1 MQNNNLPESSEWL
14 RQELHFRIV
23 RATEAQRTEN
33 SFQSIADN
41 EMYSPIAYIILSLQ
55 IKQLGYREKRLIQLP
70 HWNRSP
76 SNAVQKSDWVHTV
89 EQQAWWEKSILD
101 RGYLCIPLQ

>member
-55 IKQLGYREKRLIQLP
+55 IKQLGYHEKRLIQLP
-70 HWNRSP
+70 QWNRSP
-76 SNAVQKSDWVHTV
+76 SNAV
-89 EQQAWWEKSILD
+89 
-101 RGYLCIPLQ
+101 